1 MSSKSTRNSQQY
13 CTFYLGDLLLGISVE
28 DVQEVI
34 KTQDMTPVPLAPGVV
49 TGLVNLRGQIVTAL
63 DMRKRF
69 QLNGGFP
76 KPPMNIVISQEDG
89 AVSLLVDEIGDV
101 VSIDPESFEAPP
113 ETLEG
118 ACRELVTGVFKL
130 EHSLLL
136 VLDLAAATA
145 VEEVAAA

>member
-1 MSSKSTRNSQQY
+1 MTKVTSNSNQY

-28 DVQEVI
+28 GVQEVI
-34 KTQDMTPVPLAPGVV
+34 KTQEMTPVPLAAEVV

-69 QLNGGFP
+69 ELEGDFP
-76 KPPMNIVISQEDG
+76 KPPMNIVISKEDG

-101 VSIDPESFEAPP
+101 VTVDPERFEEPP
-113 ETLEG
+113 ETLDG

-130 EHSLLL
+130 EDQLLL
-136 VLDLAAATA
+136 VLDLEAASYI
-145 VEEVAAA
+145 EEFVG